1 MTWRNVMLQQL
12 ASKLA
17 VHLVYM
23 IAVFFSIGIGV
34 NIPKWLHQA
43 ESEAPRFGL
52 FGFSDDVHTANR
64 EPIEDIVARVKLRQI

>member
-1 MTWRNVMLQQL
+1 MLQEF
-12 ASKLA
+12 AFKLG
-17 VHLVYM
+17 VHVVYM
-23 IAVFFSIGIGV
+23 AAVFFSIGIGI
-34 NIPKWLHQA
+34 NIPKWLHRA